1 MESHEHPYQA
11 PVPFG
16 DVSAIVPMDD
26 DEVSIFDTPGG
37 ASELSDIE
45 KQRASLQSYLDAL
58 PYECES
64 VENMQEQ
71 LENIIGKMY
80 ICAKAKNWLLLS
92 TWDGMLQWYI
102 ASLFLWPYLI

>member
-1 MESHEHPYQA
+1 MESHVHPYQA

-16 DVSAIVPMDD
+16 AISAVVPMDD
-26 DEVSIFDTPGG
+26 DEVSIFDTPDG
-37 ASELSDIE
+37 APELSDIE

-64 VENMQEQ
+64 VENMQER

-102 ASLFLWPYLI
+102 ASLFL